1 MIHGCPRFPFAL
13 GQSPCQTGAMRK
25 KTKKKPD
32 NAMIAMLKKERSF
45 GKERRAAQP
54 FEIALNRANA
64 IDSVRQKVRTLFTEL
79 VGVRTARFG
88 EPGAGE
94 TRKTLASALSADYPP
109 NTAQRLHSI
118 LWTGTPTPHLLSP
131 FIYFLSDSHPRNF
144 VLVHSSSCSRSQSP
158 RGGRE
163 TYW

>member
-1 MIHGCPRFPFAL
+1 
-13 GQSPCQTGAMRK
+13 MRK

-109 NTAQRLHSI
+109 DTAREI
-118 LWTGTPTPHLLSP
+118 AFHLVDWYTDAAFIIAVHLFPERFSP
-131 FIYFLSDSHPRNF
+131 EELCAGAQLL
-144 VLVHSSSCSRSQSP
+144 LVHARNHLAAAAKLTGNP
-158 RGGRE
+158 VEDIFEVGIFGDNDP
-163 TYW
+163 